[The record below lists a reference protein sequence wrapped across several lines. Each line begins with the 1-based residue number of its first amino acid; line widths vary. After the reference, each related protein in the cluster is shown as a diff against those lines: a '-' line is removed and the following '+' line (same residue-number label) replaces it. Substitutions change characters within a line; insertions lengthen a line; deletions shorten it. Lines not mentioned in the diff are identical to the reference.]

1 MKSIAIL
8 LLIAFATLCQAQSVV
23 VPRDTTATASES
35 DILKCRQPKK
45 GLYRSYEE
53 FRRNAPSITR
63 DFAVISND
71 NGKSKW
77 AGDGFSIEMKDT
89 LISPRIIQRE
99 MWGFCD
105 GKTIFVN
112 AHNFQR
118 GYGFHPLLHVGRYAY
133 LEGVDPMAEST
144 EKLSGV
150 RASFVNVADNKLGY
164 LLNLNNGKFYP
175 LNQEDLE
182 KILSQD
188 PVLFGQ
194 FQREDKRGDKAPRR
208 ELMFRYVR
216 LYNERHPEEIK

>member
-1 MKSIAIL
+1 VLSCACL
-8 LLIAFATLCQAQSVV
+8 SRAQSVV
-23 VPRDTTATASES
+23 VPRDSVRAAPEK
-35 DILKCRQPKK
+35 DILKCRQLQK

-53 FRRNAPSITR
+53 FRHNAPSITR

-71 NGKSKW
+71 NKKNKW
-77 AGDGFSIEMKDT
+77 AGNGFSVEMKDT

-118 GYGFHPLLHVGRYAY
+118 SYGFHPLLHLGRYAY
-133 LEGVDPMAEST
+133 LEGIDPMAEST

-150 RASFVNVADNKLGY
+150 RTSFVNVADNKLGY

-175 LNQEDLE
+175 LHQEDLE

-194 FQREDKRGDKAPRR
+194 FQREDKRGDKATRR
-208 ELMFRYVR
+208 ELMFRYVK